1 MLDDAAIPDAVT
13 GQARSAVLASAERV
27 DRAIAA
33 GDAEQVIGSAKD
45 LVECAAKIVIEAVG
59 GTYASRDSLGRL
71 GKEALIALNA
81 HPSSFQA
88 RTPIHQLT
96 AALTQ
101 VPSAVAD
108 LRNHDGTG
116 HGRSSP
122 TDLHPASAEF
132 VGHVALA
139 WSKWVLAALARTLA
153 GMAEVHDAI
162 QRIETIEPD
171 RSFQRGE
178 LRQLLLDLHLAE
190 LPPEQQRRLGA
201 AVGRRSILG
210 TAVANIDV
218 VNPLATGEE
227 IFPEGFSLGVIEGMF
242 IDRNGYLRSIDAAAA
257 NAAAI
262 AERLGAQGEETLA
275 GLAERVEQADLAY
288 AFTEDDCQR
297 AVDELRQVAEHA
309 SSERART
316 ALNRV
321 ASRIETLSGQS
332 AQGQPAEPYLAEA
345 VDG

>member
-13 GQARSAVLASAERV
+13 GQARSAVLASAERI
-27 DRAIAA
+27 DRAMAA
-33 GDAEQVIGSAKD
+33 SDVEQVIGGAKD
-45 LVECAAKIVIEAVG
+45 LVECVSKIVIEAVG
-59 GTYASRDSLGRL
+59 GTYASRDSLPRL
-71 GKEALIALNA
+71 AKEALTALKA
-81 HPSSFQA
+81 HPAGFQA
-88 RTPIHQLT
+88 RTPMHQLT

-122 TDLHPASAEF
+122 TDLHPTSAEF
-132 VGHVALA
+132 AGHVALA

-162 QRIETIEPD
+162 RRIETIGPD

-178 LRQLLLDLHLAE
+178 LRQLLLDLHLTE
-190 LPPEQQRRLGA
+190 LAPEQQRRLGT

-210 TAVANIDV
+210 TTVANIDV
-218 VNPLATGEE
+218 VDPLAAGDEV
-227 IFPEGFSLGVIEGMF
+227 FPEPFGLGVIEGLF
-242 IDRNGYLRSIDAAAA
+242 IDRNGYLRSIDDAAA

-262 AERLGAQGEETLA
+262 AERLGAQGEETLT

-288 AFTEDDCQR
+288 AFTEDESHR
-297 AVDELRQVAEHA
+297 VVTELRQVAEHA
-309 SSERART
+309 SSEHARV
-316 ALNRV
+316 ALDRM
-321 ASRIETLSGQS
+321 ASRIETLLGQS
-332 AQGQPAEPYLAEA
+332 AQGQPADPYRAEA
-345 VDG
+345 VDD

>member
-162 QRIETIEPD
+162 QR
-171 RSFQRGE
+171 
-178 LRQLLLDLHLAE
+178 
-190 LPPEQQRRLGA
+190 PEQQRRLGA